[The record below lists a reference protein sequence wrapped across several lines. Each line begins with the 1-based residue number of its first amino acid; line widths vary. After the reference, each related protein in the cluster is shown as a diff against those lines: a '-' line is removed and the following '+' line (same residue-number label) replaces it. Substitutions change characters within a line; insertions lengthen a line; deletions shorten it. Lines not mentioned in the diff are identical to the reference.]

1 MTDQTK
7 FLLTEKDIPKF
18 WYNIQADLPQPLP
31 PVLNPGTGEPI
42 GPDDLAPLFPMELI
56 MQEVSQEREIEIP
69 RPVRSAYQQW
79 RPNPLYRA
87 HRLEKALDTPQRFTT
102 STKV

>member
-42 GPDDLAPLFPMELI
+42 GPDA
-56 MQEVSQEREIEIP
+56 VSYTHLTLPTICS
-69 RPVRSAYQQW
+69 V
-79 RPNPLYRA
+79 
-87 HRLEKALDTPQRFTT
+87 
-102 STKV
+102 